1 MSQGIIYMIINK
13 SNGLKYIGQSTLPM
27 NKAWQQH
34 IQESN
39 KMSPKPLHKAF
50 RKYGIDKFMIK
61 QIDECDIKLLDEKE
75 IYWINQYQS
84 YNEGGYNEKPITI
97 EDQEED
103 EEDGDPIEI
112 ALRYH
117 KDLSK
122 INRDSWYIISPE
134 HRSTGKHSG
143 LRIQGR
149 NLVTGEIR
157 VWENARDAA
166 EEVAGDRRK
175 NSNILVSA
183 RRYGNCYGYKWKI
196 LDEDKTK
203 KKPIF
208 GIRKKTETIGPRFE
222 SIAEAKR
229 ILGNGS
235 QGTSLIKSLKNPGRY
250 SWKGYYW
257 YYG

>member
-1 MSQGIIYMIINK
+1 MSQGIIYIIINK
-13 SNGLKYIGQSTLPM
+13 SNGHKYVGQSTLPM
-27 NKAWQQH
+27 NKVWQQH
-34 IQESN
+34 IQDAN
-39 KMSPKPLHKAF
+39 KMSSKPLHKAF
-50 RKYGIDKFMIK
+50 RKHGIDKFMIK
-61 QIDECDIKLLDEKE
+61 QIDECDASLLNEKE
-75 IYWINQYQS
+75 TYWIKQYQS
-84 YNEGGYNEKPITI
+84 YNDGGYNEEPIEVI
-97 EDQEED
+97 IQEE
-103 EEDGDPIEI
+103 PIEEI
-112 ALRYH
+112 IETPLSSH
-117 KDLSK
+117 KDLSR
-122 INRDSWYIISPE
+122 INKKPWNIISPE

-149 NLVTGEIR
+149 NLDTGEIR

-203 KKPIF
+203 KKAVF
-208 GIRKKTETIGPRFE
+208 GIHKKTESIGPRYE

-229 ILGNGS
+229 ALGGDGC
-235 QGTSLIKSLKNPGRY
+235 GTALLKSLRNPGRY